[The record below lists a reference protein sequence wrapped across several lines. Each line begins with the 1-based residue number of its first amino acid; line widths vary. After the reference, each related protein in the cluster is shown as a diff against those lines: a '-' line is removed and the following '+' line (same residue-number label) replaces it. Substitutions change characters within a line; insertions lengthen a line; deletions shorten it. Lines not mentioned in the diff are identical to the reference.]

1 MDNNVNKIA
10 KDKTR
15 RDAISE
21 NFRNTNVKDNNL
33 AEMDDKA
40 VRVQEISFKIYN
52 SKQ

>member
-1 MDNNVNKIA
+1 MDNNVDNIG
-10 KDKTR
+10 KDKTG
-15 RDAISE
+15 RDIISE

-40 VRVQEISFKIYN
+40 VKVQEISFKIYN